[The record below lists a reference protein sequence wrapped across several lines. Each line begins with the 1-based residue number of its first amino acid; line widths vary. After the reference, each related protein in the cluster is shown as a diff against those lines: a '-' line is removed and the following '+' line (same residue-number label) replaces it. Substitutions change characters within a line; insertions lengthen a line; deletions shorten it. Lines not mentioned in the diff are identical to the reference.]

1 MKKLIFFV
9 IIATSFAFTSD
20 KPAYLLYDN
29 TGKTIS
35 YEDMINK
42 LKTADIVFFGE
53 LHNNA
58 IAHWIELEITK
69 NLFAVKKE
77 NLVMGAE
84 MFEAD
89 NQLIMDEYFKGQMKQ
104 KTFEEEMRLWPNYPT
119 DYKPLL
125 EFAKTN
131 KLPFIATN
139 IPRRYAAIV
148 AKKGFDGLNDLSP
161 EAKKYIAPLPINYDE
176 NIDCYKD
183 MMNMKGMPAHI
194 TANLPKA
201 QASKDATMAHF
212 ILQNWKSGKLFLH
225 YNGSYHSDRHQ
236 GIVWHLMT
244 QNPKLK
250 VLTVTTVSQ
259 EDISKISDET
269 KKLAD
274 FIVVVPEDMTTT
286 Y

>member
-1 MKKLIFFV
+1 M
-9 IIATSFAFTSD
+9 AFTAD

-29 TGKTIS
+29 TGNLIS
-35 YEDMINK
+35 YETMINK
-42 LKTADIVFFGE
+42 LKAADIVFYGE
-53 LHNNA
+53 LHNNP
-58 IAHWIELEITK
+58 IAHWLELSITK
-69 NLFAVKKE
+69 DLFAAKKE
-77 NLVMGAE
+77 NLLLGAE

-89 NQLIMDEYFKGQMKQ
+89 NQLIMDEYSKGEIKQ
-104 KTFEEEMRLWPNYPT
+104 KNFEDEMRLWPNYAT

-131 KLPFIATN
+131 NIPFVATN

-148 AKKGFDGLNDLSP
+148 AKKGFEGLDSLTS
-161 EAKKYIAPLPINYDE
+161 EAKKFIAPLPINYDE
-176 NIDCYKD
+176 NVDCYKD
-183 MMNMKGMPAHI
+183 MMNMKDMPSNI
-194 TANLPKA
+194 TTNLPKS
-201 QASKDATMAHF
+201 QAIKDATMAYF
-212 ILQNWKSGKLFLH
+212 ILQNWKQGKLFLH

-236 GIVWHLMT
+236 GIVWHLMI

-259 EDISKISDET
+259 DDLSKVDDET